1 MTHSVFA
8 MLKTLYLF
16 PSRIMRIYLA
26 GFDVFRPDAIAHGE
40 HLKQLCTRLGYI
52 GLFPL
57 DNAAPSH
64 LSGAELA
71 QWICRANLQLIDSC
85 DLVMA
90 NANHFRGH
98 EPDSGTVFEMGY
110 AHAKGKPV
118 WVYTDQSSDLV
129 TQVQGKWHELEKR
142 YIDHEG
148 YTVED
153 FGLPLNLMLACTAH
167 IVVGD
172 AAACLQAIVATTK
185 TTA

>member
-1 MTHSVFA
+1 M
-8 MLKTLYLF
+8 
-16 PSRIMRIYLA
+16 MRIYLA
-26 GFDVFRPDAIAHGE
+26 GFDVFRPDATAHGD
-40 HLKQLCTRLGYI
+40 HLKQLCASFGHE

-64 LSGAELA
+64 LSGAALA
-71 QWICRANLQLIDSC
+71 QWICRANLQLIDNC

-118 WVYTDQSSDLV
+118 WAYTDQDRDLLAQ
-129 TQVQGKWHELEKR
+129 TGARWHAQESR
-142 YIDHEG
+142 HVDSQG

-153 FGLPLNLMLACTAH
+153 FGLPLNLMLACTAR
-167 IVVGD
+167 IVTGD
-172 AAACLQAIVATTK
+172 ACACLKAIADG
-185 TTA
+185 AAAD